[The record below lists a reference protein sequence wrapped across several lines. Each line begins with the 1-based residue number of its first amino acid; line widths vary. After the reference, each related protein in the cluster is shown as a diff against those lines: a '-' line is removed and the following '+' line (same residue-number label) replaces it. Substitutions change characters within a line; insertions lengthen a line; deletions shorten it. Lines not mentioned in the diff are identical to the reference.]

1 MKICDELKI
10 LRKNYWKLEGSS
22 LNSVEIK
29 SISKPT
35 VEFLNEKILWSDIQ
49 IILVGSPNERF
60 FEDSENKK
68 IFDETIKIIQ
78 FDRNNSILEIW
89 ELDKPEIIKISFGEL
104 SYLTDELVET
114 TVSIKYKSA
123 TLNNKKIVRV

>member
-35 VEFLNEKILWSDIQ
+35 AEFSNEKILTN
-49 IILVGSPNERF
+49 LAN
-60 FEDSENKK
+60 
-68 IFDETIKIIQ
+68 
-78 FDRNNSILEIW
+78 
-89 ELDKPEIIKISFGEL
+89 IIKSKYGSDFRKH
-104 SYLTDELVET
+104 
-114 TVSIKYKSA
+114 IK
-123 TLNNKKIVRV
+123 